1 MSHDNRI
8 YVNTTQNNL
17 VVIDSEHNQLTV
29 THPITQIIE
38 ITQSPRPTIIVTEET
53 PNNVSVTEAVG
64 NTVIV
69 SALGLQGIKGDRGA
83 DPNLTALEAFTG
95 SIQVQVNNLTALT
108 SSYILKTV
116 TKLE

>member
-29 THPITQIIE
+29 THPITQVIE

-53 PNNVSVTEAVG
+53 PNNELKAIAELIQT
-64 NTVIV
+64 
-69 SALGLQGIKGDRGA
+69 LRLLKHLP
-83 DPNLTALEAFTG
+83 DPFKYRL
-95 SIQVQVNNLTALT
+95 I
-108 SSYILKTV
+108 I
-116 TKLE
+116 